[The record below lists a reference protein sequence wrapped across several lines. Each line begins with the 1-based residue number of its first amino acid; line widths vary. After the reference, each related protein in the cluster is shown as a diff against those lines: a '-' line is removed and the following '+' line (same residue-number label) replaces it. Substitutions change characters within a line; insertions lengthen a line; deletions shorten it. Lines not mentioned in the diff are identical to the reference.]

1 MKRFFNKTSISQIG
15 TVACVGLCLI
25 ILASTIFSLVSGY
38 INDKE
43 NINTLIT
50 PSINGI
56 INVLFYF
63 IVSGYFTKSKKN
75 FGFAYNAMIILLLSD
90 FVIPFVF
97 QLFEGI
103 IFDPLNIVSFLFGS
117 VFSLGVG
124 IAYFIIMLIDNKY
137 GGTKK
142 ALSITLLI
150 LGIILFVF
158 SFVSSVTTII
168 TCSFMFNTDLLNNI
182 GIIISIIYVIFS
194 FLATSLY
201 FFFPLYL
208 RRYRKLGF

>member
-1 MKRFFNKTSISQIG
+1 MKKLFNKTSISLLG

-25 ILASTIFSLVSGY
+25 ILISTIFSLISHY
-38 INDKE
+38 LTDKE
-43 NINTLIT
+43 NINSLIT

-63 IVSGYFTKSKKN
+63 IVSGYFSKSKKN

-97 QLFEGI
+97 SLFEGLL
-103 IFDPLNIVSFLFGS
+103 FDPLNLIVFLFGS

-124 IAYFIIMLIDNKY
+124 IAYFIIMLFDNKY
-137 GGTKK
+137 AGHKK
-142 ALSITLLI
+142 GLSIALI
-150 LGIILFVF
+150 VLGVLLFVF
-158 SFVSSVTTII
+158 SLISSVSTIVI
-168 TCSFMFNTDLLNNI
+168 FTSSFNSDVLNDI
-182 GIIISIIYVIFS
+182 EIIINIIYVIFS
-194 FLATSLY
+194 FLTTSLY

-208 RRYRKLGF
+208 RRYRKLGY

>member
-1 MKRFFNKTSISQIG
+1 MKRFFNKTIISQIG

-25 ILASTIFSLVSGY
+25 ILVSTIFSLISGY

-43 NINTLIT
+43 NINALIT

-56 INVLFYF
+56 INVLLYL

-75 FGFAYNAMIILLLSD
+75 LGFAYNAMIILLLSD

-103 IFDPLNIVSFLFGS
+103 IFDPLNIVTFLFGS

-142 ALSITLLI
+142 GLSITLLI

-158 SFVSSVTTII
+158 SLVSSVTTII
-168 TCSFMFNTDLLNNI
+168 TFSFMFNTDLLNNI
-182 GIIISIIYVIFS
+182 GIIISIIYIIFS